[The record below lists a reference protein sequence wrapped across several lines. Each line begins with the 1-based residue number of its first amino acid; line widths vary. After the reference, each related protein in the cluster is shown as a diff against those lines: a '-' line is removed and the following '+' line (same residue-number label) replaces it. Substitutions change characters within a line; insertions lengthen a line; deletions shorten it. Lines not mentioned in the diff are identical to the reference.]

1 MFKSDKL
8 IVDTNIPK
16 NFKDFIWFAIR
27 PYKKS
32 LILFFVLS
40 FLGVASWAASP
51 FFVKKLIDTLA
62 DQGKVTNATWIFV
75 GFYVLLKL
83 TDEWFWRVAEHVMR
97 GVKPLIVEGART
109 SLFAAMTEKSHSY
122 FVSNSSGRVGHWI
135 NQAANTLNNFGDTTI
150 WSVWPR
156 SVGLLLASVFLLFTH
171 WSIALLFVV
180 WLVVLFK
187 YTITRGRE
195 YSKLIAKKSNAES
208 AVAGRIVDSV
218 SNNVSVRVFNG
229 RTQEIDSV
237 KSYQDK
243 TLYFWDKE
251 WRYHWI
257 TNAVKGHSTAIVSG
271 LALSLMLVLYS
282 KSIITVGDVVL
293 FFAYFMDAS
302 SSLWELSWQMDQYY
316 NQSGTIN
323 NSLSKL
329 LKSEN
334 ERVVEEFNV
343 EYPNSVE
350 VRLDNVSFAYSEQ
363 PKERVL
369 NSINLVIEKGQKVGV
384 VGHSGAGKST
394 LVGLLL
400 GFFDPTKGSI
410 LINGEDT
417 FLKSPSFVRAIS
429 SYVPQD
435 TSLFNRTIRDNI
447 SYAKPGS
454 SDEHLLEALE
464 QAQARDF
471 VEKMP
476 EGLDTLIGERG
487 VKLSGGQRQRIAIAR
502 AMLKDAPFLILDEA
516 TSALDSVSEQAIQ
529 KALHKLMKGRT
540 ALVIAHRLSTLKHLD
555 KIVVVE
561 KGKIIEEGTHDE
573 LVVRK
578 GGVYADLWRRQKDG
592 FIVE

>member
-1 MFKSDKL
+1 MFKANKL

-16 NFKDFIWFAIR
+16 NFKGFIWFAVR

-32 LILFFVLS
+32 LTLFFILS

-51 FFVKKLIDTLA
+51 FFVKMLIDSLA
-62 DQGKVTNATWIFV
+62 DQGKVTSAAWIFV
-75 GFYVLLKL
+75 GCYVLLKL
-83 TDEWFWRVAEHVMR
+83 TDEWFWRVAEHIMR
-97 GVKPLIVEGART
+97 GAKPLIVEGART
-109 SLFAAMTEKSHSY
+109 SLFAAMIEKPHGY
-122 FVSNSSGRVGHWI
+122 FISNSSGRVGHWI

-180 WLVVLFK
+180 WLIVLFK

-195 YSKLIAKKSNAES
+195 YSTLIAKKSNAES

-218 SNNVSVRVFNG
+218 ANNVSVRVFNG

-237 KSYQDK
+237 KNFQDK

-271 LALSLMLVLYS
+271 LALSLMLVLYG
-282 KSIITVGDVVL
+282 KGIITVGDVVL

-323 NSLSKL
+323 NSLTKL
-329 LKSEN
+329 LNSEN
-334 ERVVEEFNV
+334 ERAAEELKV
-343 EYPNSVE
+343 EYPDSVE
-350 VRLDNVSFAYSEQ
+350 VRLDDVSFAYSEQ
-363 PKERVL
+363 PKENVL

-400 GFFDPTKGSI
+400 GFFDPTNGSI
-410 LINGEDT
+410 RINGEDT
-417 FLKSPSFVRAIS
+417 FLKNPSFVRAIS

-435 TSLFNRTIRDNI
+435 TSLFNRSIRENI
-447 SYAKPGS
+447 AYAKPGS
-454 SDEHLLEALE
+454 SDIQLLEALE

-529 KALHKLMKGRT
+529 KALHELMKGRT

-555 KIVVVE
+555 KIVVIE
-561 KGKIIEEGTHDE
+561 KGKIIESGTHDE
-573 LVVRK
+573 LIKRK
-578 GGVYADLWRRQKDG
+578 NGVYADLWKRQKDG

>member
-1 MFKSDKL
+1 MFKADKL

-27 PYKKS
+27 PYRKS
-32 LILFFVLS
+32 LTLFFILS

-51 FFVKKLIDTLA
+51 FFVKKLIDSLA
-62 DQGKVTNATWIFV
+62 DQGKVTNAAWIFV
-75 GFYVLLKL
+75 GCYVLLKL
-83 TDEWFWRVAEHVMR
+83 IDEWFWRAAEHVMR
-97 GVKPLIVEGART
+97 GTKPLIVEGART
-109 SLFAAMTEKSHSY
+109 SLFAAMTEKSHGY

-156 SVGLLLASVFLLFTH
+156 SVGLLLASVFLLLTH

-180 WLVVLFK
+180 WLVLLFK
-187 YTITRGRE
+187 YTIRRGRE

-218 SNNVSVRVFNG
+218 ANNVSVRVFNG

-237 KSYQDK
+237 KSFQDK

-257 TNAVKGHSTAIVSG
+257 TNTVKGHSTAIVSG

-282 KSIITVGDVVL
+282 RGIITVGDMVL

-323 NSLSKL
+323 NSLTKL
-329 LKSEN
+329 LNSED
-334 ERVVEEFNV
+334 ERVVEELEV
-343 EYPNSVE
+343 EYPDSVE
-350 VRLDNVSFAYSEQ
+350 VRLDDVSFAYSEQ
-363 PKERVL
+363 PKEKVL
-369 NSINLVIEKGQKVGV
+369 DSISLVIEKGQKVGV

-400 GFFDPTKGSI
+400 GFFDPKKGTI
-410 LINGEDT
+410 CINGENT
-417 FLKSPSFVRAIS
+417 FLKNPSYVRAIS

-435 TSLFNRTIRDNI
+435 TSLFNRSIRDNI

-454 SDEHLLEALE
+454 SDIQLLESLE

-529 KALHKLMKGRT
+529 KALHELMKGRT

-555 KIVVVE
+555 KIVVIE
-561 KGKIIEEGTHDE
+561 KGKIVELGTHDE
-573 LVVRK
+573 LIMRK
-578 GGVYADLWRRQKDG
+578 NGVYADLWKRQKDG